1 MKRTIQQKR
10 VLLTGASS
18 GIGRALSEVL
28 AAKGANLV
36 LASRSE
42 AKLNELAHDLKARHG
57 VEVIPVEADVTVEED
72 RQKLLQMAQDKLG
85 GLDVLINNA
94 GIASWAHFSESTE
107 EILREIMEVNFF
119 APVELIRQAV
129 PLLTEG
135 KEPAIV
141 NVSSMCGRKAMPAW
155 SEYSAS
161 KHALCGITEAF
172 RGEMARF
179 DIEVLLIIPGLPH
192 TGLHSNLLKS
202 EGRAKIDFDSGMP
215 PETVAKAIV
224 KAIEKN
230 RTETVVGGDARWMLW
245 MSKLFPRFVNR
256 MIANRVRKLYATE
269 KVETASSV
277 SATQS

>member
-1 MKRTIQQKR
+1 MKRTLHQKR

-18 GIGRALSEVL
+18 GIGRALSELL
-28 AAKGANLV
+28 AANGANLV

-42 AKLNELAHDLKARHG
+42 DKLIELANELQSRYSVK
-57 VEVIPVEADVTVEED
+57 VIPVEADLTIEED
-72 RQKLLQMAQDKLG
+72 REKLVHTAQENLG
-85 GLDVLINNA
+85 GLDILVNNA

-135 KEPAIV
+135 EQPAIV
-141 NVSSMCGRKAMPAW
+141 NVSSMCGRRAMPAW

-179 DIEVLLIIPGLPH
+179 DIDVLLILPGLTN
-192 TGLHSNLLKS
+192 TGLHSHLLKN
-202 EGRAKIDFDSGMP
+202 EGRAKIDFEAGMP

-224 KAIEKN
+224 RAIEKN
-230 RTETVVGGDARWMLW
+230 KTETIVGSDAWWMIW

-256 MIANRVRKLYATE
+256 MIANRVRKLYSQE
-269 KVETASSV
+269 KVQAVGTESV
-277 SATQS
+277 